1 MEFNEERETRRARR
15 LKEHLELDD
24 EAVEVILYMRR
35 QLVELQREMQA
46 LELELNQHR
55 HRHARRMEGY
65 RVYYEATW
73 RELDSDEG

>member
-1 MEFNEERETRRARR
+1 MDNEFDVETRRARR
-15 LKEHLELDD
+15 LQEHLELDQ

-35 QLVELQREMQA
+35 QLVELQKEMQA

-55 HRHARRMEGY
+55 SRHARRLEGY

-73 RELDSDEG
+73 RELDSEEE

>member
-1 MEFNEERETRRARR
+1 MDNEINTEARRARR
-15 LKEHLELDD
+15 LREHLELDD

-35 QLVELQREMQA
+35 QLIELQREMQS

-55 HRHARRMEGY
+55 RRRARRLEGY

-73 RELDSDEG
+73 RELDAEEE